1 MVTVI
6 VEIKKK
12 NTTNFMIL
20 NNLRIKDFFIAMP
33 GIVIID
39 SCANLR
45 KFLFLI

>member
-20 NNLRIKDFFIAMP
+20 NNLRVRDFFIAMR

-39 SCANLR
+39 SFATLR
-45 KFLFLI
+45 KFLFL